1 MEELKYKP
9 LRYRDRWFAY
19 LDLLGFTNLVNL
31 KSIEEVIPVYSEAL
45 YRMRSACGKRTE
57 KQGLLHSWFS
67 DTFIIYTGSDSLE
80 DFARLES
87 AARIFFQLLINKKIP
102 VRGCISHGKLYSQS
116 RKNIFIGPALIEA
129 HEYGEELDWIGFCLA
144 PSVESKLKSDL
155 PLEQRAFYRK
165 ISDRKVLRKA
175 KADYLYAYA
184 FNNGSIN
191 DKNHFRKAL
200 IEMRARAPEGVRN
213 KYDHTLEFIDK
224 HA

>member
-1 MEELKYKP
+1 MVELVYKP

-19 LDLLGFTNLVNL
+19 LDLLGFTDLVNTR
-31 KSIEEVIPVYSEAL
+31 SIEEVIPVYSEAL
-45 YRMRSACGKRTE
+45 SRMRSALGPNTK

-67 DTFIIYTGSDSLE
+67 DTFIIYTSSDRLE

-87 AARIFFQLLINKKIP
+87 AARIFFQLLITKGIP

-116 RKNIFIGPALIEA
+116 KKNIFIGPALIDA
-129 HEYGEELDWIGFCLA
+129 HSYGEALDWIGFCLS
-144 PSVESKLKSDL
+144 PSVEQKLKYDL

-165 ISDRKVLRKA
+165 ISDKTILRKA
-175 KADYLYAYA
+175 KANYLYAYA

-191 DKNHFRKAL
+191 GKNHFRNVLTKMK
-200 IEMRARAPEGVRN
+200 EQAPEGVKH